1 MDNIVYVGN
10 FETNSIGEPEI
21 AKCLEREGYTVHYL
35 QEKKTDI
42 DEILSIIE
50 QYNCKFLLYAKFRI
64 KNTPNE
70 IRDFL
75 QELKIPAIVWIFD
88 LYFGM

>member
-21 AKCLEREGYTVHYL
+21 AKCLENKGFIIHRL
-35 QEKKTDI
+35 QEKETNI
-42 DEILSIIE
+42 DEIIAVIE
-50 QYNCKFLLYAKFRI
+50 QFNCKFLLYAKFRI

-75 QELKIPAIVWIFD
+75 QKLKIPAMCWIFD